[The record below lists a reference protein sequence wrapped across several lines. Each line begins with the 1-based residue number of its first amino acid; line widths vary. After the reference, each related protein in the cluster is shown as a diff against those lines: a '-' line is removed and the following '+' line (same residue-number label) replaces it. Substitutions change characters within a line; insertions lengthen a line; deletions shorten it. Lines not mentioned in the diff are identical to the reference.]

1 MSLNHFIK
9 IFTLSQNDHGPE
21 FSEST
26 YNVTVREDAPAGT
39 VIAILGA
46 TDKDFGATDKDFGE
60 FGKVRIFLNL
70 TFSMAVKMLNH
81 IGIQKSQ

>member
-1 MSLNHFIK
+1 MK
-9 IFTLSQNDHGPE
+9 IFPLSQNDHGPE

-46 TDKDFGATDKDFGE
+46 TDKDFGE
-60 FGKVRIFLNL
+60 FGKVRKHFKTKHFQRL
-70 TFSMAVKMLNH
+70 
-81 IGIQKSQ
+81 